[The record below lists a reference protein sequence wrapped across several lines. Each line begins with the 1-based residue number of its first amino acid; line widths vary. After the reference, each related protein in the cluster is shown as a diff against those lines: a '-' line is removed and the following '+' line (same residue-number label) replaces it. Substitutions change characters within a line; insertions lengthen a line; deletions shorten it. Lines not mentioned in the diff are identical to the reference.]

1 MSAPPVDLDW
11 YLNHFAGWLPA
22 ALGVPMWRD
31 VLITEHVDY
40 DAGLP
45 RRLAELHRPE
55 EYRARFVQLVTSGW
69 AWINLHAVGLLGE
82 TLILAVE
89 LPGYPPPG
97 LSPTSV
103 NLSGPV
109 LAMRERGYDLR
120 GLIENPPIA

>member
-1 MSAPPVDLDW
+1 MSAFPVDLDW
-11 YLNHFAGWLPA
+11 YVKSFASWLPE
-22 ALGVPMWRD
+22 LGVPMWKD

-45 RRLAELHRPE
+45 RRCAELHRPE

-69 AWINLHAVGLLGE
+69 SWINLHAVGLLGE

-89 LPGYPPPG
+89 LPSYPPPG
-97 LSPTSV
+97 VSPTSV

-109 LAMRERGYDLR
+109 LAMSERGYDLR